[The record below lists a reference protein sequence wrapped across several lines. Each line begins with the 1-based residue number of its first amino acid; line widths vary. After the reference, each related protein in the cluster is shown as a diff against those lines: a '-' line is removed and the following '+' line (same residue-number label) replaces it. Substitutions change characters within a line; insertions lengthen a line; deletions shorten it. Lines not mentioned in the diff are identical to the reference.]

1 MIAKR
6 KVMENEH
13 KKRER
18 ERERERESSCSCE
31 SFGERNCKEFR
42 L

>member
-18 ERERERESSCSCE
+18 ERERESSCSCE
-31 SFGERNCKEFR
+31 SFGERNSKEFR